1 MDKKNNAQI
10 FSSQDVIV
18 LEDLFF
24 IRSNAIKNNT
34 EVAKEA
40 LSKIF
45 ENISFN

>member
-1 MDKKNNAQI
+1 MDKQNNAQV

-18 LEDLFF
+18 LENLFF

-40 LSKIF
+40 LGNIL